1 MKKRFTLVELL
12 LVIGCFVLMSVLVGI
27 GCDSSSGSSGSSGSS
42 KSGPRERARRI
53 SCGNNLNQIGKAL
66 MQYAQDNSEKM
77 PSGQMNTEF
86 NDKTLGNGGKYTRDA
101 AGVGAAMDALR
112 FGEYL
117 FDSNVYVC
125 PSSTASAEK
134 DADKGL
140 KIRAEGGTLSYAYS
154 YVAGGS
160 YTDSAISG
168 DLTHIGNPN
177 KNANHDNFG
186 NLLFFDGHVTGYNGA
201 GWCSEEN
208 TGYTEFNDSGM
219 TRRNALPPNTICK

>member
-1 MKKRFTLVELL
+1 MKKSRGFTLIELL
-12 LVIGCFVLMSVLVGI
+12 VVIAIIAILAAILLPTLQ
-27 GCDSSSGSSGSSGSS
+27 
-42 KSGPRERARRI
+42 KARESARRS

-77 PSGQMNTEF
+77 PSGEMNTEL

-101 AGVGAAMDALR
+101 AGVGTAMDALR

-117 FDSNVYVC
+117 SDGNVYVC
-125 PSSTASAEK
+125 PSSIASAEK

-186 NLLFFDGHVTGYNGA
+186 NLLFFDGHVTGFNGA

-208 TGYTEFNDSGM
+208 TGYTEFNNSGM
-219 TRRNALPPNTICK
+219 TRSNALPPNTICK